1 MTNRAPNILWIGLD
15 QIRFDTPGVNGSTI
29 CKTPHIDRLAG
40 EGVNFTR
47 AYTTCSLC
55 SPARASMFTGQYAFR
70 HGMGTNC
77 DMYHSLSAELAH
89 PEDLLHTSFQRA
101 GYSVGYAGKWHVG
114 TNLGPADFGYEGMS
128 LPGYGNI
135 VNQEIFKGY
144 LQENDLHYTIDSKTY
159 ANPDKQTLLGGRW
172 NGPVESTPTHYVAN
186 YSMDLMDQYVERDQ
200 PFFMNCQF
208 WGPHGPHLPCD
219 GFYGMHDRESILPW
233 SNWDDDLTGK
243 PGRIERES
251 NDFYR
256 NHPRT
261 WDECRELVG
270 LYYDTA
276 AMVDYQIGRL
286 LDYLKD
292 RGLTDN
298 TIVILSTDHGDMT
311 GSHGGQLDKG
321 MLYQEAQHIPMILSW
336 PGKIDTGEN
345 DTLAMNMDIVPTLMD
360 FADIPIPDGLDGIS
374 LKAAVTDKENYSGR
388 KEIYLEFHGLRFLY
402 SQRAIVTDDNWK
414 YIFTP
419 GDKDELYDLN
429 SDSAEMYNLIDTSEW
444 IGKKQELQERIR
456 ITSARFNDP
465 LRDCISKFFGIW
477 NTNSGQLDAT
487 KFYQEEKV

>member
-1 MTNRAPNILWIGLD
+1 MAHKAPNILWIGLD
-15 QIRFDTPGVNGSTI
+15 QIRFDTPGVNGNTL
-29 CKTPHIDRLAG
+29 CRTPHIDRLAG

-55 SPARASMFTGQYAFR
+55 SPARASMFTGKYAFR

-77 DMYHSLSAELAH
+77 DMYHSLSAELTH
-89 PEDLLHTSFQRA
+89 PEDLLHLNFQNA
-101 GYSVGYAGKWHVG
+101 GYSAGYAGKWHVG

-135 VNQEIFKGY
+135 VNQGIFKNY
-144 LQENDLHYTIDSKTY
+144 LQKNGLHYTIDSKLY
-159 ANPDKQTLLGGRW
+159 VNPNEQTLAGGRW
-172 NGPVESTPTHYVAN
+172 NGPVESAPAHYVAN
-186 YSMDLMDQYVERDQ
+186 YTMEQMDLFADRDQ

-219 GFYGMHDRESILPW
+219 GFYGMHDRDSIPPW
-233 SNWDDDLTGK
+233 ANWDDDLTAK

-261 WDECRELVG
+261 WEECRELVG
-270 LYYDTA
+270 LYYDTT
-276 AMVDYQIGRL
+276 AMIDHQIGRL
-286 LDYLKD
+286 LDYLAD
-292 RGLTDN
+292 RGLREN
-298 TIVILSTDHGDMT
+298 TIVVLSADHGDMT

-336 PGKIDTGEN
+336 PGKIAAAAN
-345 DTLAMNMDIVPTLMD
+345 DTLALNMDIMPTLMD
-360 FADIPIPDGLDGIS
+360 FAGISVPDGLDGIS
-374 LKAAVTDKENYSGR
+374 LKPAVSDSMNYTGR
-388 KEIYLEFHGLRFLY
+388 KEVYLEFHGLRFLY
-402 SQRAIVTDDNWK
+402 SQRAIITDDNWK

-419 GDKDELYDLN
+419 GDRDELYDLN
-429 SDSAEMYNLIDTSEW
+429 SDSAEMHNLIDSQEW
-444 IGKKQELQERIR
+444 SSKRQELQERIR
-456 ITSARFNDP
+456 VTSAGFKDP

-477 NTNSGQLDAT
+477 NTESGQIDAT
-487 KFYQEEKV
+487 KFF